1 MACLTILKF
10 QQKIWK
16 PPLPQFFFLQ
26 NSKVL
31 AISAWVPV
39 RARFYDILTIKSL
52 FLLIFRSVLV
62 VDFIV
67 LMIDFICLEK
77 ENDLKVRRVPY
88 CDTNT
93 CVSLK
98 SRTVPYFCWYCEESL
113 FKQLS
118 LICVLATF
126 FYIFWEMMLIS
137 LFKKNLGWLF
147 WIQLRQGFDQQ
158 HFLSELNW
166 CAEKMAIICL
176 CEK

>member
-1 MACLTILKF
+1 M
-10 QQKIWK
+10 
-16 PPLPQFFFLQ
+16 
-26 NSKVL
+26 
-31 AISAWVPV
+31 
-39 RARFYDILTIKSL
+39 
-52 FLLIFRSVLV
+52 IFRSVLV

-126 FYIFWEMMLIS
+126 FFTNFWEMMLIS

-158 HFLSELNW
+158 HFFIWVELVRRKNGNYLPLR
-166 CAEKMAIICL
+166 KIIPWKPESVQL
-176 CEK
+176 TTEYTQNNSLVFEITMFLVYWQSLPWYEFTIRLRP

>member
-1 MACLTILKF
+1 MLNDI
-10 QQKIWK
+10 KIPAK
-16 PPLPQFFFLQ
+16 NMKTALAPFFFYKTAKCWQ
-26 NSKVL
+26 
-31 AISAWVPV
+31 
-39 RARFYDILTIKSL
+39 
-52 FLLIFRSVLV
+52 FLHESQWEPDFMIFWRLNPFLMIFRSVLV

-126 FYIFWEMMLIS
+126 FLQIS
-137 LFKKNLGWLF
+137 GKWCSSAF
-147 WIQLRQGFDQQ
+147 LRRT
-158 HFLSELNW
+158 
-166 CAEKMAIICL
+166 
-176 CEK
+176 

>member
-1 MACLTILKF
+1 M
-10 QQKIWK
+10 
-16 PPLPQFFFLQ
+16 
-26 NSKVL
+26 
-31 AISAWVPV
+31 
-39 RARFYDILTIKSL
+39 
-52 FLLIFRSVLV
+52 IFRSVLV

-98 SRTVPYFCWYCEESL
+98 SRTVPYFCWYCAESL

-137 LFKKNLGWLF
+137 LFKKNLGWFSGYNLGKDLINSIF
-147 WIQLRQGFDQQ
+147 YLSWIGAQKKWQLYAFAKNNSMKARV
-158 HFLSELNW
+158 
-166 CAEKMAIICL
+166 CATNNRVHAK
-176 CEK
+176 